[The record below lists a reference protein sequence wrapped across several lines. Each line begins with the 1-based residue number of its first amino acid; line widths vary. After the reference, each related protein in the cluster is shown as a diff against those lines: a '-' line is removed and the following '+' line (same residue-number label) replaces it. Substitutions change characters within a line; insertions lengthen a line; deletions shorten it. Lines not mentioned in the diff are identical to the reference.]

1 MIACVGVRIPIPFST
16 SNLRYFLYARTCH
29 IIHQGKVNDMLFED
43 TINNDAPG
51 LYGYDGRCI
60 DVDKQGERQVSLLSS
75 VDRVNE
81 PIMLLNTVKGMEL
94 NGP

>member
-1 MIACVGVRIPIPFST
+1 MHARVISPIKAKST
-16 SNLRYFLYARTCH
+16 TCF
-29 IIHQGKVNDMLFED
+29 FED
-43 TINNDAPG
+43 AIDNDAPG